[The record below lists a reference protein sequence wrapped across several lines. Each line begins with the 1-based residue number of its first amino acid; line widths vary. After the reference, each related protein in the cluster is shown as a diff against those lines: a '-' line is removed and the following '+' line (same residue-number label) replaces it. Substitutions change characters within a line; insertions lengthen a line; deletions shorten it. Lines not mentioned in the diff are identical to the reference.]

1 MAGSARCLGSDMPIA
16 RLYVA
21 ACTDCGDHCPT
32 AADTAAEARIAAQ
45 TLHRWETTGSGGKLV
60 DQYAHCAGNEESD
73 CERCAS

>member
-1 MAGSARCLGSDMPIA
+1 MPIA

-45 TLHRWETTGSGGKLV
+45 TMDKWETFTRGGKLV
-60 DQYAHCAGNEESD
+60 DLCPD
-73 CERCAS
+73 CQAAARKGKAA